1 MRKTLVIPFT
11 IIAVAICILLNTA
24 FSSPDDFVTDKAFE
38 TNSTIT
44 GMEAVNNIPLDEVF
58 TEDPFKVALVDNGN
72 INPAREISGIEQRN
86 KITGAA
92 SYAAFMDSEI
102 DLSKVDVKVQTSIL
116 TDMINNYNFGKDK
129 ITFIPGTTGTLKG
142 DTSTLQALIDKKG
155 KNVSFLAIR
164 LRDGAAA
171 GYNVDSFYQS
181 CSTIKT
187 PLTLYAAQLI
197 QQGELSY
204 NDIFTYTSS
213 AYISGSGVIKNY
225 PTGTRF
231 KLKTLVTYAITES
244 DNIAYQMLCQNL
256 GVKNFYNY
264 LDKLGCDTLSDDRDT
279 NRYWPDSNCRS
290 SALWWSQV
298 YQFKNSGDVGKWYW
312 GLFGDASSRIDTAL
326 GHAKECYTKSGS
338 STYSMHEAGIIMG
351 DEPYLVVIFTN
362 STSSS
367 ANTESYFYQVAREID
382 KLICS

>member
-142 DTSTLQALIDKKG
+142 DTSTLQALIEGQKRFLLGNKVKG
-155 KNVSFLAIR
+155 R
-164 LRDGAAA
+164 GR
-171 GYNVDSFYQS
+171 
-181 CSTIKT
+181 
-187 PLTLYAAQLI
+187 
-197 QQGELSY
+197 
-204 NDIFTYTSS
+204 
-213 AYISGSGVIKNY
+213 
-225 PTGTRF
+225 R
-231 KLKTLVTYAITES
+231 
-244 DNIAYQMLCQNL
+244 
-256 GVKNFYNY
+256 
-264 LDKLGCDTLSDDRDT
+264 
-279 NRYWPDSNCRS
+279 
-290 SALWWSQV
+290 
-298 YQFKNSGDVGKWYW
+298 
-312 GLFGDASSRIDTAL
+312 GL
-326 GHAKECYTKSGS
+326 
-338 STYSMHEAGIIMG
+338 
-351 DEPYLVVIFTN
+351 
-362 STSSS
+362 
-367 ANTESYFYQVAREID
+367 
-382 KLICS
+382 

>member
-1 MRKTLVIPFT
+1 MKKDH
-11 IIAVAICILLNTA
+11 
-24 FSSPDDFVTDKAFE
+24 SFVTDKAFE

-102 DLSKVDVKVQTSIL
+102 DLSKVEVKVQTSIF

-197 QQGELSY
+197 QQG
-204 NDIFTYTSS
+204 
-213 AYISGSGVIKNY
+213 
-225 PTGTRF
+225 R
-231 KLKTLVTYAITES
+231 
-244 DNIAYQMLCQNL
+244 
-256 GVKNFYNY
+256 
-264 LDKLGCDTLSDDRDT
+264 R
-279 NRYWPDSNCRS
+279 
-290 SALWWSQV
+290 
-298 YQFKNSGDVGKWYW
+298 
-312 GLFGDASSRIDTAL
+312 
-326 GHAKECYTKSGS
+326 
-338 STYSMHEAGIIMG
+338 GI
-351 DEPYLVVIFTN
+351 EV
-362 STSSS
+362 
-367 ANTESYFYQVAREID
+367 
-382 KLICS
+382 